1 MPPSTWLLQNTNE
14 GRGYDPSFV
23 VCMRIPGKALGHGQH
38 PTAFHIIHKAADA
51 HMLWNERRSCED
63 GYVQRHHCC
72 RPCLMNNIGIPRP
85 CPCPLSSTG
94 IPRPCPCPLSST
106 GTPSPCPC
114 PLSST
119 DTHSPYS

>member
-1 MPPSTWLLQNTNE
+1 MSITALLVIGIASIGYRSPKQLGEIMPPSTWLLQNTNE

-72 RPCLMNNIGIPRP
+72 RPCLMNNIGIP
-85 CPCPLSSTG
+85 
-94 IPRPCPCPLSST
+94 
-106 GTPSPCPC
+106 
-114 PLSST
+114 
-119 DTHSPYS
+119 